1 MFLAASDS
9 KYKSNSRLH
18 AVDICRGL
26 ALLFMIEAHISQS
39 MGWISNWALT
49 MAGPFFLIISGFSYD
64 LFLSSRM
71 KNSPKKYIFLES
83 FFRGFLIYIIPL
95 IPYII
100 VGLFFSSL
108 FSSVTGHTY
117 KIDIF
122 HWGIF
127 QIIGVGYSLGLLV
140 PNNFKSKIILGLLV
154 PNNFKSKIIYTI
166 AAFIITYIISNYFH
180 EPLGFLISGIF
191 PLFPWIGYFLY
202 GRVAYEL
209 YQSKQ
214 LKDDKTLMI
223 FSAIFLIISLLIDEI
238 FKANLSVLT
247 RDQFPMFLLL
257 CSLHYFIF
265 SLLVIYIDH
274 KHFYFSFTDKLE
286 KIGKI
291 CFTAYYIHFF
301 SLLLIQKSFSMFFS
315 NLPPAIS
322 NLIILS
328 IIIIILIQIEKIWKN
343 YNYKFGFEWLLRK
356 GTEGL
361 LLLSKGV
368 FIKHIDWITGGEDH

>member
-1 MFLAASDS
+1 VALTASGS

-26 ALLFMIEAHISQS
+26 ALLLMIEAHISQP
-39 MGWISNWALT
+39 MGWISDWAFI

-64 LFLSSRM
+64 LFLASRM
-71 KNSPKKYIFLES
+71 KNSSKKYIFLES

-117 KIDIF
+117 KINIF

-127 QIIGVGYSLGLLV
+127 QIIGVGYILGLLI
-140 PNNFKSKIILGLLV
+140 PNNFKSKILA
-154 PNNFKSKIIYTI
+154 TI
-166 AAFIITYIISNYFH
+166 SAFVITYIISNYFH
-180 EPLGFLISGIF
+180 ESLSVMITGIF

-214 LKDDKTLMI
+214 LKNDKNLVI
-223 FSAIFLIISLLIDEI
+223 FSAAFLIISLLIYEI
-238 FKANLSVLT
+238 FGANLSSFASA
-247 RDQFPMFLLL
+247 RSQFPMFLLL
-257 CSLHYFIF
+257 CSLHYIIF

-286 KIGKI
+286 NIGKI
-291 CFTAYYIHFF
+291 CFTAYYIHFL
-301 SLLLIQKSFSMFFS
+301 SLFLIQKPVSMFFN

-328 IIIIILIQIEKIWKN
+328 IITIILIQIEKIWKN
-343 YNYKFGFEWLLRK
+343 YNYKFGFEWFLRK
-356 GTEGL
+356 GTEEL
-361 LLLSKGV
+361 LKLSRV
-368 FIKHIDWITGGEDH
+368 IVNYP

>member
-9 KYKSNSRLH
+9 IYKSSSRLH

-39 MGWISNWALT
+39 MGWISNWALI

-71 KNSPKKYIFLES
+71 KNSSKNYIFLES
-83 FFRGFLIYIIPL
+83 SFRGFLIYIIPL

-100 VGLFFSSL
+100 VGLFFNSL

-127 QIIGVGYSLGLLV
+127 QIIGVGY
-140 PNNFKSKIILGLLV
+140 ILGLLV
-154 PNNFKSKIIYTI
+154 PNNLKSKVLSTI

-180 EPLGFLISGIF
+180 EPLGFLIIGIF

-209 YQSKQ
+209 YQSKR

-223 FSAIFLIISLLIDEI
+223 FSSIFLIISLLIYEI

-265 SLLVIYIDH
+265 SLLFIYIDH
-274 KHFYFSFTDKLE
+274 KHFYFSFTEKLE

-301 SLLLIQKSFSMFFS
+301 SLFLIQKSVSMFFS
-315 NLPPAIS
+315 SLPPAIS
-322 NLIILS
+322 NLITLS
-328 IIIIILIQIEKIWKN
+328 IVIIILIQIEKIWKN

-356 GTEGL
+356 GTEEL
-361 LLLSKGV
+361 LYLYDTV
-368 FIKHIDWITGGEDH
+368 FMKNDDGIIEGEDH